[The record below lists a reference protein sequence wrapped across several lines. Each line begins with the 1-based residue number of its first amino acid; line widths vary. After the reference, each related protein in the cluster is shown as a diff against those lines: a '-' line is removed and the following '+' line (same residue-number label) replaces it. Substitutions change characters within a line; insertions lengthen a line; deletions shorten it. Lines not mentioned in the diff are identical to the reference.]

1 MQFSQEQ
8 DPSSYRIR
16 AYQAGSIDIIVPY
29 SDDPDAARTVTL
41 TQSFIMTPDVLI
53 QDWPPQSP
61 DQLQQDHMQ
70 ILLELQPE
78 VVLLGTGT
86 RLIFPALRIT
96 ADLMEAG
103 IGVEV
108 MDPAAA
114 CRTYNILMHEGR
126 QVAAALIQ

>member
-108 MDPAAA
+108 MDTAAA
-114 CRTYNILMHEGR
+114 CRT
-126 QVAAALIQ
+126 